1 MPLVR
6 VTLKASPL
14 PISRKNTVPEVMDIA
29 QPVAAVTAALVI
41 PTCTALYLAVVAPH
55 PAGAR
60 VVVVTG
66 ARVVVV
72 V

>member
-1 MPLVR
+1 
-6 VTLKASPL
+6 
-14 PISRKNTVPEVMDIA
+14 MDIA
-29 QPVAAVTAALVI
+29 QPVAAVTAALLM
-41 PTCTALYLAVVAPH
+41 PTCTAFHFAVVAPH

>member
-1 MPLVR
+1 LES
-6 VTLKASPL
+6 VTLKESPL
-14 PISRKNTVPEVMDIA
+14 PTSGKNTVPVTIEIE
-29 QPVAAVTAALVI
+29 QPVAAVTAALLI
-41 PTCTALYLAVVAPH
+41 PTCTALHLAVVAPH
-55 PAGAR
+55 PAGGR

>member
-1 MPLVR
+1 MVR

-29 QPVAAVTAALVI
+29 QPVAAVTAALLM
-41 PTCTALYLAVVAPH
+41 PTCTAFHFAVVAPH